1 MSILV
6 FEMAANV
13 ERQNRIDRS
22 DRDRLVSEATSLRSS
37 RSAVVLSGIRR
48 LSGGA
53 LIGVGTRLQG
63 RRRCER
69 RFTPQTV

>member
-6 FEMAANV
+6 FEMAANI

-22 DRDRLVSEATSLRSS
+22 ERDRLLSEAKSLRSS

-53 LIGVGTRLQG
+53 LIEIGTRLQG
-63 RRRCER
+63 RRRLER
-69 RFTPQTV
+69 GLTPQIA